1 MNATVTSIS
10 LVDLSFAFIP
20 VFFVLYIFYRWQLN
34 ALNASYALFRML
46 IQLLLI
52 GYFLAFI
59 FESKSAWIVG
69 LVLIIMLL
77 ASSWIALGSIKEHR
91 RELYLYT
98 LIAIFIGGG
107 SSLLLMTQAVLH
119 LNPWFEP
126 HYMVPLAGMVF
137 ANAMNSVSL
146 SAERLFSQQ
155 EHGIAYIQA
164 RNTAFKASMIPIINS
179 LFAVGL
185 VSLPGMMTG
194 QILSG
199 IDPFIA
205 ARYQIMIMVM
215 IFSASGI
222 ASAYF
227 LTRSK
232 KVFEGV

>member
-1 MNATVTSIS
+1 MQATVTTIS
-10 LVDLSFAFIP
+10 LIDLSFAFIP
-20 VFFVLYIFYRWQLN
+20 VIFVLYIFYRWQLN
-34 ALNASYALFRML
+34 VTNASYALLRML

-52 GYFLAFI
+52 GYFLTFI
-59 FESKSAWIVG
+59 FEAQSAWIVG
-69 LVLIIMLL
+69 VVLLVMLL
-77 ASSWIALGSIKEHR
+77 ASSWIALGSVKKHR
-91 RELYLYT
+91 SKLYFFT
-98 LIAIFIGGG
+98 LMAIFIGGG
-107 SSLLLMTQAVLH
+107 SSLLLMTQAVLN
-119 LNPWFEP
+119 LNPWFHP
-126 HYMVPLAGMVF
+126 QYMVPLAGMVF

-146 SAERLFSQQ
+146 SAERLFAEQKNH
-155 EHGIAYIQA
+155 EPYEKA

-227 LTRSK
+227 LVQAK
-232 KVFEGV
+232 KIYNN